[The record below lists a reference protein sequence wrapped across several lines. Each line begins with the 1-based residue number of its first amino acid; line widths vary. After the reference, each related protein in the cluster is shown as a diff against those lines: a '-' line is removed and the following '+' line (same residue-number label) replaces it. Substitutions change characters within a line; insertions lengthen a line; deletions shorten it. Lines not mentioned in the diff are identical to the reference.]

1 MATRRVFVS
10 VIAFALVAACGP
22 AAAPAGSST
31 SSQPAAT
38 PTAAGPTATPAATPT
53 QAPTPSPTVAVSMAC
68 DHPYYPLR
76 KGAKWT
82 TNNGPGQTIPTEVTE
97 VVANGA
103 DAAASVKQTNPS
115 GSTFTFQVLCTAEG
129 LAYGDGHY
137 VGTDGKEGTRTRT
150 AGSGVFLPA
159 AATLADGLKFKW
171 MMVGA
176 YDMPAYDNSG
186 AYKGRLTYT
195 VELNQDCAVKGP
207 VDVKLKT
214 GAATGYQVTCTGTN
228 KSTGSDGKV
237 FQNPSPIDFYYLKG
251 IGPSGVQPGTEL
263 VSYSIP
269 PA

>member
-1 MATRRVFVS
+1 
-10 VIAFALVAACGP
+10 
-22 AAAPAGSST
+22 
-31 SSQPAAT
+31 
-38 PTAAGPTATPAATPT
+38 
-53 QAPTPSPTVAVSMAC
+53 MAC

-82 TNNGPGQTIPTEVTE
+82 TNNGPGQTIPAEVTD

-150 AGSGVFLPA
+150 GGSGVFLPA
-159 AATLADGLKFKW
+159 ASALADGLKFKW
-171 MMVGA
+171 TMVGA
-176 YDMPAYDNSG
+176 FDMPAYDNAG
-186 AYKGRLTYT
+186 KYTGRLMYT

-207 VDVKLKT
+207 VDVTLKT
-214 GAATGYQVTCTGTN
+214 GKATGFQVTCTGTN
-228 KSTGSDGKV
+228 KSTQADGKV
-237 FQNPSPIDFYYLKG
+237 FEYPSPIDFYYLKG

-263 VSYSIP
+263 ESYSIP
-269 PA
+269 SA